1 MKQSLLCGLLVI
13 LAGASLAHEFWLQP
27 NKYFYTVRETASI
40 RFQVGEGFKGDN
52 WTGNRS
58 KINQLVHYTPSE
70 ETIDLTQTLSEEKGD
85 SLRLP
90 LREEGTHLVA
100 YQSKNTFISLEADKF
115 NAYLA
120 EDGLSSVMALR
131 RKQQQENKTGNEYY
145 QRSVKTLLQ
154 VGKTITNACLK
165 PTGLPLDIIPEE
177 NPYAVIPV
185 LDAKQTVPKVRFR
198 VLFKGKP
205 MQNLLV
211 KVWHTN
217 VGTTIVTDTFRTN
230 NRGWITAPRHSGP
243 YMVSCVYMEPNKA
256 DTTAQ
261 WQSYWASLTFEYS
274 QFFPK
279 SRTK

>member
-1 MKQSLLCGLLVI
+1 MKQSLLFGLLVI
-13 LAGASLAHEFWLQP
+13 LAGATLAHEFWLEP

-40 RFQVGEGFKGDN
+40 RFQVGEGFQGEN

-58 KINQLVHYTPSE
+58 KINQLVHYTPSGE
-70 ETIDLTQTLSEEKGD
+70 AIDLTPTLSEEKGD

-90 LREEGTHLVA
+90 LREEGTHMVA
-100 YQSKNTFISLEADKF
+100 YQSKNAFISLEADKF

-120 EDGLSSVMALR
+120 EDGLNPVIAFR
-131 RKQQQENKTGNEYY
+131 RKQNQETSIGNEYY

-154 VGKTITNACLK
+154 VGKTISNACLK
-165 PTGLPLDIIPEE
+165 PTNLPLDIIPEE

-185 LDAKQTVPKVRFR
+185 LNAKQSVPNVRFK

-211 KVWHTN
+211 KIWHTK
-217 VGTTIVTDTFRTN
+217 VGNPVSMDTFRTN
-230 NRGWITAPRHSGP
+230 NRGWINAPRHSGP